1 MTENKKWQSILG
13 LACRARKIVS
23 GEETVIRTLQNK
35 QAKAVIMARDASGRT
50 QKTVMNK
57 CRYYQVPLLTVESRD
72 LLGEAIGEPSRVL
85 VAVTDIGFAEK
96 IALLLDPSLRG

>member
-13 LACRARKIVS
+13 LARRARKIVS
-23 GEETVIRTLQNK
+23 GEETVIRTLRNR

-50 QKTVMNK
+50 QKTVADK
-57 CRYYQVPLLTVESRD
+57 CRYYKVPLLIVENRD

-85 VAVTDIGFAEK
+85 VAVTDAGFAER